1 MNDFWQRRLL
11 IVAAGWNVLGGAS
24 ALFDPPRHFT
34 QLFTESLSLGDP
46 LQAFFF
52 RCTWINVIAWG
63 AAYLLAALWQ
73 SSRMAVLLAGGA
85 GKVAYCGACIAL
97 YSTGVGKPMLLG
109 AGIVDLVLAA
119 LFAVALMS
127 NRRASVPR

>member
-1 MNDFWQRRLL
+1 MNDFWQKRVL
-11 IVAAGWNVLGGAS
+11 IVAAGWNLLGGSS
-24 ALFDPPRHFT
+24 ALLDPPRHFA

-63 AAYLLAALWQ
+63 VAYLLAAFWQ
-73 SSRMAVLLAGGA
+73 SSRLAVLLAGGA

-97 YSTGVGKPMLLG
+97 YSTGVGKPMLLA
-109 AGIVDLVLAA
+109 AGIVDLTLAA
-119 LFAVALMS
+119 LFAVALLS
-127 NRRASVPR
+127 NRRGSALR

>member
-11 IVAAGWNVLGGAS
+11 IVAAGWNVLGGSS
-24 ALFDPPRHFT
+24 ALFDPPRHFA
-34 QLFTESLSLGDP
+34 QLFTESLSMGDP

-63 AAYLLAALWQ
+63 AAYLLAAFWPGARL
-73 SSRMAVLLAGGA
+73 AVLLAGGA
-85 GKVAYCGACIAL
+85 GKLAYFGACIAL
-97 YSTGVGKPMLLG
+97 YSSGAGKTMLLV

-119 LFAVALMS
+119 VFAVAVLS
-127 NRRASVPR
+127 IRKAAR

>member
-11 IVAAGWNVLGGAS
+11 IVAAGWNVLGGSS
-24 ALFDPPRHFT
+24 ALFDPARHFA

-63 AAYLLAALWQ
+63 AAYLLAAFWQ
-73 SSRMAVLLAGGA
+73 GSRMAVLLAGGA
-85 GKVAYCGACIAL
+85 GKVAYCGACVAL
-97 YSTGVGKPMLLG
+97 YSTGVGKPMLLA

-119 LFAVALMS
+119 LFAVALLS
-127 NRRASVPR
+127 HRRGSAPR